1 MCLINDIGCSDFRKR
16 NQSYILT
23 RLSIAD
29 LSVRGRRNFNPKTM
43 QINTGTHTLRL
54 YTPPVP
60 DPGQVPLEE
69 IQGNHDWRRY
79 GKATLRIHIFQG
91 NPRPGSLTPSDM
103 SEDGED
109 VLPEYSWLPFERSKP
124 CRDPFLSGDG
134 FDVYVDGCR
143 YLPDSVTFS
152 KVSGV
157 VPFLWL
163 VSLLRIKLLESN
175 LTIALTIKSNLWY
188 TFMNFYWITFDTI
201 SEVTWM
207 KTWL

>member
-1 MCLINDIGCSDFRKR
+1 MCLVDDIRCSDLRKR

-23 RLSIAD
+23 CLSIAD
-29 LSVRGRRNFNPKTM
+29 LSIRGRRNFNPKTM

-54 YTPPVP
+54 YMPPVP

-157 VPFLWL
+157 VPFL
-163 VSLLRIKLLESN
+163 
-175 LTIALTIKSNLWY
+175 
-188 TFMNFYWITFDTI
+188 
-201 SEVTWM
+201 
-207 KTWL
+207 

>member
-1 MCLINDIGCSDFRKR
+1 MLGWWHPLLWFQKEESELHTN
-16 NQSYILT
+16 
-23 RLSIAD
+23 LSVAD

-157 VPFLWL
+157 VPFLWY

-188 TFMNFYWITFDTI
+188 TFMN
-201 SEVTWM
+201 
-207 KTWL
+207 